1 MITGKQLHNLL
12 MYSTHPYTQ
21 THTVFIDKK
30 SFEMDIINVSA
41 LAYSGNKKYDF
52 MCYTDNKELIQI
64 PQHSIGSQFIH
75 SSHGQA
81 FKQVSYARA
90 ENNLCVWHTL

>member
-1 MITGKQLHNLL
+1 
-12 MYSTHPYTQ
+12 
-21 THTVFIDKK
+21 
-30 SFEMDIINVSA
+30 
-41 LAYSGNKKYDF
+41 

-90 ENNLCVWHTL
+90 ENNLCVSMAYIVAREGVL